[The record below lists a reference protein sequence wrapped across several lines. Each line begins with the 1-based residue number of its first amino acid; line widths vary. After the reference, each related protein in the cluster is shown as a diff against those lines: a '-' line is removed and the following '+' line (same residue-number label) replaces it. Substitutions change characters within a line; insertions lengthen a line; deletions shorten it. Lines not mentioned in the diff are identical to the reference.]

1 MQEIIMQARKDNG
14 GIFLLFPQDQKV
26 LPMLGVCVGCWE
38 PYQGHSMA
46 SIPFLTKHS
55 VPVDILQAAHLI
67 SAYEHEYHCKL
78 VYDTNAMRKLKRY
91 RS

>member
-1 MQEIIMQARKDNG
+1 MQEIITQARKDNG
-14 GIFLLFPQDQKV
+14 GIFLLFPQDQKE
-26 LPMLGVCVGCWE
+26 LPTLGNCVSCWE

-55 VPVDILQAAHLI
+55 VMVDILQAAHLI

-78 VYDTNAMRKLKRY
+78 VHDNNAMHNLKRY

>member
-1 MQEIIMQARKDNG
+1 MQEIIIQARKDNG
-14 GIFLLFPQDQKV
+14 GIFLLFPQDQKDLPV
-26 LPMLGVCVGCWE
+26 LGNCVGCWE

-55 VPVDILQAAHLI
+55 ILVNMTQAASLI

-78 VYDTNAMRKLKRY
+78 VYDDNAMRKLKRY
-91 RS
+91 KA

>member
-1 MQEIIMQARKDNG
+1 MQEIITQARKDNG
-14 GIFLLFPQDQKV
+14 GIFLLFPEDQKV
-26 LPMLGVCVGCWE
+26 LPMLGNCVGCWE

-55 VPVDILQAAHLI
+55 IPMDMTQAASLI

-78 VYDTNAMRKLKRY
+78 VHDNKAMQKLKRY
-91 RS
+91 KA